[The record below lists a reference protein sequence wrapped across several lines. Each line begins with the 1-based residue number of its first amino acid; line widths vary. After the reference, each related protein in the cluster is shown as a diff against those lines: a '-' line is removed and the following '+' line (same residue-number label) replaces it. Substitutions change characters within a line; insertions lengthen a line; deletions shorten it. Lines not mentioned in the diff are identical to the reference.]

1 MGFSVSGS
9 AALVFAAA
17 LIAFGAWHTAAANSF
32 ERVQAAQD
40 DRADA
45 ALETANA
52 AVNVT
57 NASSDGTTLTV
68 TAENEGAAQF
78 RLSRTD
84 LVVDGRYVDGWQ
96 DGATVAGDADTD
108 LWLPGETLE
117 VSLSRDADRVKLVAN
132 NGVADT
138 AEVTAA

>member
-1 MGFSVSGS
+1 MGFSVSGA

-32 ERVQAAQD
+32 ERVQAAED

-52 AVNVT
+52 AVEVT
-57 NASSDGTTLTV
+57 GAESDGSTLTV
-68 TAENEGAAQF
+68 TAENTGAAQL
-78 RLSRTD
+78 RLSHTD
-84 LVVDGRYVDGWQ
+84 LLVDGRYVDGWR
-96 DGATVAGDADTD
+96 DGATVDGDADTD
-108 LWLPGETLE
+108 LWLAGETLE
-117 VSLSRDADRVKLVAN
+117 LSVDGDADRVKLVTT

>member
-1 MGFSVSGS
+1 MGFSVSGA

-17 LIAFGAWHTAAANSF
+17 LIAFGAWHTAAADSF
-32 ERVQAAQD
+32 ERVQAAED

-52 AVNVT
+52 AINIT
-57 NASSDGTTLTV
+57 DASSDGSTLTV
-68 TAENEGAAQF
+68 TVENTGPAQL

-84 LVVDGRYVDGWQ
+84 LLVDGRYVDGWQ
-96 DGATVAGDADTD
+96 DTATVAGDADTD
-108 LWLPGETLE
+108 LWLAGETLE
-117 VSLSRDADRVKLVAN
+117 LTVSGDPDRVKLVTT

-138 AEVTAA
+138 TAVTAA

>member
-1 MGFSVSGS
+1 VGFSVSGA

-32 ERVQAAQD
+32 ERVQAAED

-52 AVNVT
+52 AVEVT
-57 NASSDGTTLTV
+57 GAESDGSTLTV
-68 TAENEGAAQF
+68 TAENTGAAQL
-78 RLSRTD
+78 RLSHTD
-84 LVVDGRYVDGWQ
+84 LLVDGRYVDGWR
-96 DGATVAGDADTD
+96 DGATVDGDADTD
-108 LWLPGETLE
+108 LWLAGETLE
-117 VSLSRDADRVKLVAN
+117 LSVDGDADRVKLVTT